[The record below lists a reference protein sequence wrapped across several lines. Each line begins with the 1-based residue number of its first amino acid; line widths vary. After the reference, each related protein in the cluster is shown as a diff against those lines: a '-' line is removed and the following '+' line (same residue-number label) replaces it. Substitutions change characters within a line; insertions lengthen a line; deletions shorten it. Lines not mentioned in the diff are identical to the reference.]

1 MDRFTPTPG
10 ISAASEHA
18 QWFSSICPL
27 APHMPVYTYHPLNSF
42 FLSLAFTAWG
52 ADTDE
57 SVTCHAEINPDSMQI
72 INSLNV
78 FCRPHSEAE
87 ARKNWIFTN
96 LSTFLILV
104 KHLNAVKAYYIFRC
118 TELHSSWMRAGVFS
132 GWRVACCVLMP
143 SWRVCSETLHHLCLM
158 VKGEHGNF

>member
-1 MDRFTPTPG
+1 
-10 ISAASEHA
+10 
-18 QWFSSICPL
+18 
-27 APHMPVYTYHPLNSF
+27 MPVYTYHPLNSF

-104 KHLNAVKAYYIFRC
+104 KHLNAVKAYYIFGAQSC
-118 TELHSSWMRAGVFS
+118 ILPGWEMVFLVAGEWLAVF
-132 GWRVACCVLMP
+132 
-143 SWRVCSETLHHLCLM
+143 
-158 VKGEHGNF
+158 